1 MIFLGVSIFYGIQGG
16 RDRLTI
22 RGWMRW
28 SFASVALVFVFLVNG
43 GIPPALLSGC
53 EVIICLGSGAG
64 VVGLVVIRTG
74 IFVSGLWTL
83 GISADQGRRPTKPAT
98 WFRPGPIILSC
109 LLSIT
114 TLPLL
119 V

>member
-1 MIFLGVSIFYGIQGG
+1 
-16 RDRLTI
+16 
-22 RGWMRW
+22 MRW

-43 GIPPALLSGC
+43 GMPPALLSGC
-53 EVIICLGSGAG
+53 EVIICIGRGMGVLG
-64 VVGLVVIRTG
+64 LMVIRTG

-83 GISADQGRRPTKPAT
+83 RISADQGRRPAKPAA